1 MKNEQEFSYFGRVR
15 VKKLVHNVKLRL
27 ASLNIGSLTGKGM
40 ELVDTL
46 IRRRVN
52 IACLQ
57 ETKWVGSKAKELEN
71 TGYKIYYTGLDR
83 RRNGV
88 GIVVDKDLKDDV
100 ITVSRKGDR
109 IILVKLVLG
118 GNIINII
125 SVYAPQVG
133 LDEHIKTQFWESM
146 DELMRGI
153 PQGEHVFIGGDVNTR
168 VGKDHGGYE
177 IVHVGH
183 GFGDRNN
190 FCSGLR
196 SYSSKYL
203 F

>member
-1 MKNEQEFSYFGRVR
+1 
-15 VKKLVHNVKLRL
+15 
-27 ASLNIGSLTGKGM
+27 M

-57 ETKWVGSKAKELEN
+57 ETKWVGSKANELEN
-71 TGYKIYYTGLDR
+71 TRYNKIYYTGLDR

-88 GIVVDKDLKDDV
+88 GIVVDKDLKNDV

-118 GNIINII
+118 GNTINII

-133 LDEHIKTQFWESM
+133 LDEHTKTQFWESM

-153 PQGEHVFIGGDVNTR
+153 P
-168 VGKDHGGYE
+168 
-177 IVHVGH
+177 
-183 GFGDRNN
+183 
-190 FCSGLR
+190 
-196 SYSSKYL
+196 
-203 F
+203 

>member
-1 MKNEQEFSYFGRVR
+1 MSKGS
-15 VKKLVHNVKLRL
+15 KKLVHNIKLRL
-27 ASLNIGSLTGKGM
+27 ATLNIGTLTGKCL

-57 ETKWVGSKAKELEN
+57 ETKWVGSKAKEVEN

-100 ITVSRKGDR
+100 TMSRKGDR
-109 IILVKLVLG
+109 TILVKLVLE

-133 LDEHIKTQFWESM
+133 LDEHIKT
-146 DELMRGI
+146 
-153 PQGEHVFIGGDVNTR
+153 
-168 VGKDHGGYE
+168 
-177 IVHVGH
+177 
-183 GFGDRNN
+183 
-190 FCSGLR
+190 
-196 SYSSKYL
+196 L

>member
-1 MKNEQEFSYFGRVR
+1 MKNEREFLYFGCVQ

-27 ASLNIGSLTGKGM
+27 ATLNIGTLTSKGM
-40 ELVDTL
+40 EIVDTL
-46 IRRRVN
+46 IRRRLN

-88 GIVVDKDLKDDV
+88 GIVVDKDLKDNV
-100 ITVSRKGDR
+100 VTVSRKGDR

-118 GNIINII
+118 DIIINII
-125 SVYAPQVG
+125 SVYALQFR

-146 DELMRGI
+146 DELMR
-153 PQGEHVFIGGDVNTR
+153 EYL
-168 VGKDHGGYE
+168 KE
-177 IVHVGH
+177 
-183 GFGDRNN
+183 
-190 FCSGLR
+190 
-196 SYSSKYL
+196 SKFL
-203 F
+203 LEETLMAM

>member
-1 MKNEQEFSYFGRVR
+1 M
-15 VKKLVHNVKLRL
+15 
-27 ASLNIGSLTGKGM
+27 NIGTLTGKGKGI

-57 ETKWVGSKAKELEN
+57 GTKWVGSKAKELEN

-88 GIVVDKDLKDDV
+88 GIVANKDLKDV
-100 ITVSRKGDR
+100 TVSKKGDR
-109 IILVKLVLG
+109 IILVKLILW

-133 LDEHIKTQFWESM
+133 LDEHIKTQFWKSM
-146 DELMRGI
+146 DELMWGI
-153 PQGEHVFIGGDVNTR
+153 PQGEQVFIGGDFNGH
-168 VGKDHGGYE
+168 VGKDRGGYE
-177 IVHVGH
+177 MVHGGH
-183 GFGDRNN
+183 GFGDRND
-190 FCSGLR
+190 SGKAILDFAVA
-196 SYSSKYL
+196 YIL
-203 F
+203 

>member
-1 MKNEQEFSYFGRVR
+1 MKNEQGFSYFGRVR

-27 ASLNIGSLTGKGM
+27 TTLNIGTLTGKGM

-46 IRRRVN
+46 IKRRVN

-57 ETKWVGSKAKELEN
+57 ETKWVGSKAKELKN

-83 RRNGV
+83 CRNGI

-109 IILVKLVLG
+109 IILVKLILG

-125 SVYAPQVG
+125 SVYASQV
-133 LDEHIKTQFWESM
+133 
-146 DELMRGI
+146 
-153 PQGEHVFIGGDVNTR
+153 
-168 VGKDHGGYE
+168 
-177 IVHVGH
+177 
-183 GFGDRNN
+183 
-190 FCSGLR
+190 
-196 SYSSKYL
+196 
-203 F
+203 